1 MKKERNLLVVVD
13 MVNGFINEGNLAD
26 KSINRITNNVVSLV
40 EDAIQNNINIVAF
53 KDTHTEN
60 DVEFNSFPPH
70 CIKGTN
76 ECELIPELKIYEKFM
91 YVIEKPT
98 TNGFETDKFK
108 NLMECVKFDNI
119 YVCGCCTDICVYNF
133 VNSLNDF
140 LQRNYLDTNI
150 VVVQDAVDTFNG
162 TNHKADEVNYEYL
175 SKMNNLGVSITEY
188 SNKIFQDKNEDY
200 DNEKYLEESEMNY

>member
-40 EDAIQNNINIVAF
+40 EDAIQNGVNIVAF

-76 ECELIPELKIYEKFM
+76 ECELIPELKIYEDFM

-108 NLMECVKFDNI
+108 NLMKCVKFDNI
-119 YVCGCCTDICVYNF
+119 YVCGCCTDICVNNF
-133 VNSLNDF
+133 VNSLNNYI
-140 LQRNYLDTNI
+140 LKNYLKTNI
-150 VVVQDAVDTFNG
+150 IVVQDAVDTFNAK
-162 TNHKADEVNYEYL
+162 NHNADEVNNKYL
-175 SKMNNLGVSITEY
+175 TEMNCSVISIT
-188 SNKIFQDKNEDY
+188 
-200 DNEKYLEESEMNY
+200 

>member
-53 KDTHTEN
+53 KDTHTEK

-70 CIKGTN
+70 CIKGTS
-76 ECELIPELKIYEKFM
+76 ECELIPELKIYEHFM
-91 YVIEKPT
+91 HIIEKPT

-108 NLMECVKFDNI
+108 NLIRCVKFDNI

-133 VNSLNDF
+133 VNSLID
-140 LQRNYLDTNI
+140 YLHKNGLNTNI
-150 VVVQDAVDTFNG
+150 IVVQDAVDTFNG
-162 TNHKADEVNYEYL
+162 TNHKADEVNQKYL
-175 SKMNNLGVSITEY
+175 SKMDNLGISIRDY
-188 SNKIFQDKNEDY
+188 SDNFFQISQENDFVD
-200 DNEKYLEESEMNY
+200 LQEM